1 MRRYYRFSISWSR
14 IIPAGTGPV
23 NPNGIRFYSALID
36 ELIKHGIHPVATLYH
51 WDLPL
56 PLQMENDG
64 WLSHK
69 TANAFVAYARV
80 CFERF
85 GDRVKHWITLNEPAN
100 HAVYGYARGEHAPGR
115 TVAPNKEPYVAVHYM
130 LLAHAHAA
138 AIYRQALRDMCRA
151 CA

>member
-1 MRRYYRFSISWSR
+1 M
-14 IIPAGTGPV
+14 

-85 GDRVKHWITLNEPAN
+85 GDRRTTFWTELVERKVKYPERAHESSQHGQNS
-100 HAVYGYARGEHAPGR
+100 R
-115 TVAPNKEPYVAVHYM
+115 TIAT
-130 LLAHAHAA
+130 
-138 AIYRQALRDMCRA
+138 
-151 CA
+151 

>member
-1 MRRYYRFSISWSR
+1 M
-14 IIPAGTGPV
+14 
-23 NPNGIRFYSALID
+23 NPNGIRFYSGLID

-56 PLQMENDG
+56 PLQIENDG

-100 HAVYGYARGEHAPGR
+100 HAVYGYARGD
-115 TVAPNKEPYVAVHYM
+115 
-130 LLAHAHAA
+130 HAA
-138 AIYRQALRDMCRA
+138 VVASRRACRCVGGGRGPQRGGQRKRRRQAPMGCHAQRRRSGRQKPKQRA
-151 CA
+151 SSNNNRV

>member
-1 MRRYYRFSISWSR
+1 MAEGI
-14 IIPAGTGPV
+14 AGRV
-23 NPNGIRFYSALID
+23 AALPPRAASD
-36 ELIKHGIHPVATLYH
+36 TP
-51 WDLPL
+51 PL
-56 PLQMENDG
+56 R
-64 WLSHK
+64 
-69 TANAFVAYARV
+69 TAPH
-80 CFERF
+80 RF

>member
-1 MRRYYRFSISWSR
+1 M
-14 IIPAGTGPV
+14 

-69 TANAFVAYARV
+69 TANAFVAYANI
-80 CFERF
+80 CQTA
-85 GDRVKHWITLNEPAN
+85 KPPMLSPMTM
-100 HAVYGYARGEHAPGR
+100 HASAFLSNIVQQMR
-115 TVAPNKEPYVAVHYM
+115 
-130 LLAHAHAA
+130 
-138 AIYRQALRDMCRA
+138 
-151 CA
+151 